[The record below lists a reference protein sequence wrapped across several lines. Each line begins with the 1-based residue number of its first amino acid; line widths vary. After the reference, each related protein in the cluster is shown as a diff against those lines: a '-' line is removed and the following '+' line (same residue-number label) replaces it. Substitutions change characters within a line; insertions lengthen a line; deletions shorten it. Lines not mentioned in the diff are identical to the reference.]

1 MAMLN
6 NVNSK
11 YRQAKGSQ
19 EIASYPTRP
28 GSYTRPGTQNPGNMA
43 APYVAPSDRTK
54 PVGQLPA
61 PAPLPS
67 GVVTQPYQVTPQGT
81 TGLSNMGIPNP
92 PSYVPRAPMSQA
104 IGAVSGGGGSGNM
117 PMLGRTG
124 GPTYNDLAAINKR
137 VSDYTGGVISS
148 SVPVEPGAWHGSG
161 TGPTQA
167 AAIGAWQNDQKR
179 LGLEQAFGY
188 RGPQMALTDYGY
200 DDAGNWVLHG
210 KNAVKPT
217 QAPMQ
222 GSAGTGNMQTS
233 IGTAGA
239 AGAGAG
245 GGAGAVA
252 GAYDQAQ
259 IDATNAN
266 EQRYRDILSGY
277 GSAFDRQTANVAQAG
292 QVQSAALNRQF
303 DNLQSKNLQDATS
316 RGLSGST
323 ILPSMRRGTENSRA
337 QAQNELADQVRQQQ
351 LGVDQ
356 QASNATLGFMERR
369 SDNSPDLS
377 RALALAQAMGEGGDS
392 QSGYTGGVPY
402 NGAMMGV
409 DYVNLFGGNN
419 QGQQRQQAN
428 SGYLSPAQLAYMQTV
443 QQQQQKQQPLTY
455 MQKQKNAIVNSN
467 KQAALQKILNPPA
480 PVAPAARRTPA
491 NIFNSGLVWGE

>member
-1 MAMLN
+1 MAMLD

-11 YRQAKGSQ
+11 YRKPTGTNNTLG
-19 EIASYPTRP
+19 YPARP
-28 GSYTRPGTQNPGNMA
+28 GSFTRPGTQNPGNVA
-43 APYVAPSDRTK
+43 APYVVPADRTK
-54 PVGQLPA
+54 ATYPPVLATPA
-61 PAPLPS
+61 PPPS
-67 GVVTQPYQVTPQGT
+67 GVAAQPFQVTPQGS

-92 PSYVPRAPMSQA
+92 PSYTPRAPMSQA
-104 IGAVSGGGGSGNM
+104 IGAVNGIAGSGDM
-117 PMLGRTG
+117 PILGRTG
-124 GPTYNDLAAINKR
+124 GPTYNDLANINRR
-137 VSDYTGGVISS
+137 VNNYTGGVISS

-239 AGAGAG
+239 AGAG

-316 RGLSGST
+316 RGLAGST
-323 ILPSMRRGTENSRA
+323 LLPSMRRGTENSRA

-356 QASNATLGFMERR
+356 QATQATLGFMERR
-369 SDNSPDLS
+369 DDNSPDLNQ
-377 RALALAQAMGEGGDS
+377 ALALAQAMGQGGDG
-392 QSGYTGGVPY
+392 SGGTGSVPY

-409 DYVNLFGGNN
+409 DYVNLQGN
-419 QGQQRQQAN
+419 QGQQAN
-428 SGYLSPAQLAYMQTV
+428 SGYMTPAMLAYIQSMQG
-443 QQQQQKQQPLTY
+443 QQQQGPSYMQRQRQAIINSNQQAAIQKALNQPATKKPAASNNLTY
-455 MQKQKNAIVNSN
+455 GNLYDTYGYGAY
-467 KQAALQKILNPPA
+467 A
-480 PVAPAARRTPA
+480 
-491 NIFNSGLVWGE
+491 

>member
-1 MAMLN
+1 MATLSP
-6 NVNSK
+6 VNANEK
-11 YRQAKGSQ
+11 YRKATGAGPVGYRQKGS
-19 EIASYPTRP
+19 IADRPMTPSPIVAYGASAPTP
-28 GSYTRPGTQNPGNMA
+28 TLPPM
-43 APYVAPSDRTK
+43 
-54 PVGQLPA
+54 PA
-61 PAPLPS
+61 PPPS
-67 GVVTQPYQVTPQGT
+67 GVPAQSYQVTPQGT

-92 PSYVPRAPMSQA
+92 PTYTPRAPMSQA

-117 PMLGRTG
+117 PMLGRAG

-239 AGAGAG
+239 GSAG

-303 DNLQSKNLQDATS
+303 DNLQTKNTQDAVG
-316 RGLSGST
+316 RGLAGTT

-356 QASNATLGFMERR
+356 QATQATLGFMERR
-369 SDNSPDLS
+369 DDNSPDLNQ
-377 RALALAQAMGEGGDS
+377 ALALAQAMGQGG
-392 QSGYTGGVPY
+392 GGGGGTGGVPY

-409 DYVNLFGGNN
+409 DYVNYGN
-419 QGQQRQQAN
+419 QGQQAN
-428 SGYLSPAQLAYMQTV
+428 SGYVTPAQMAYMQSMQG
-443 QQQQQKQQPLTY
+443 QQSQGPSY
-455 MQKQKNAIVNSN
+455 MQRQRQAIINSN
-467 KQAALQKILNPPA
+467 QQAALQKLLNPQPA
-480 PVAPAARRTPA
+480 RQPAAGNAMTYG
-491 NIFNSGLVWGE
+491 NIYDTYGYGAYA